1 MNKYSGREEIGRTDG
16 FYRKDVG
23 RENKKSGVRRKR
35 SFSQRFLESVDLSQ
49 SVSPFIPETVITIS
63 ENMTLNVSSCKKI
76 LCYREDMIRLSL
88 GKYEL
93 EVTGR
98 DLSLKSCLNKS
109 LELTGIIDSVSFD
122 GRR

>member
-1 MNKYSGREEIGRTDG
+1 MEKHSGREKSAHTDG
-16 FYRKDVG
+16 FFRKDARG
-23 RENKKSGVRRKR
+23 ENKKTGGRRKR
-35 SFSQRFLESVDLSQ
+35 SFSQRFLESVDLPQ

-63 ENMTLNVSSCKKI
+63 DNMTLNVSSCKKI

-98 DLSLKSCLNKS
+98 GLSLKSCLNKS
-109 LELTGIIDSVSFD
+109 LELTGIIDSVGFD
-122 GRR
+122 SRK

>member
-35 SFSQRFLESVDLSQ
+35 SFFQRFLESVDLPQ

>member
-1 MNKYSGREEIGRTDG
+1 MNKNSGWEEIGRTDG

-35 SFSQRFLESVDLSQ
+35 SFSQRFLESVDLPQ